1 MKKVIVLI
9 LVIFV
14 LFLVFKNDNNDDQ
27 IRVRVIANSDS
38 YVDQKTKSEVVSI
51 MKNVIKADD
60 SYDDVVLKLD
70 ELDLKLQ
77 EYSNKHNVD
86 IYLEIKDTI
95 FPAKSLDGKIIEG
108 GVYKTILITIG
119 NGKGKNYWSLL
130 YPEYYGITFEDID
143 SENIIVKSFIY
154 ELFK

>member
-1 MKKVIVLI
+1 MKKVVVLI

-77 EYSNKHNVD
+77 EYSNKNNVD
-86 IYLEIKDTI
+86 IDLEFKDTI

>member
-1 MKKVIVLI
+1 MKKVIVLV

-60 SYDDVVLKLD
+60 SYDDVILKLD

-77 EYSNKHNVD
+77 EYSNKNSVD
-86 IYLEIKDTI
+86 IDLEFKDTI

>member
-51 MKNVIKADD
+51 MKNIIKADD

-77 EYSNKHNVD
+77 EYSNKNNVD
-86 IYLEIKDTI
+86 IDLEFKDTI

>member
-60 SYDDVVLKLD
+60 SYDDVILKLD

-77 EYSNKHNVD
+77 EYSNKNNVD
-86 IYLEIKDTI
+86 IDLEFKDTI

>member
-77 EYSNKHNVD
+77 EYSNKNNVD
-86 IYLEIKDTI
+86 IDLEFKDTI
-95 FPAKSLDGKIIEG
+95 FPAKSLNGKIIEG

>member
-77 EYSNKHNVD
+77 EYSNKNNVD
-86 IYLEIKDTI
+86 IDLEFKDTI